1 MPKNRDDM
9 MSKVE
14 KNFSE
19 LVDEIAWQW
28 RQAKHPVVF
37 TGAGMSTESGLPD
50 FRSSKGLWTF
60 NFEKLA
66 TLNALGRV
74 PHEFYRFYQSRIAQS
89 LEVSPNIGHTLLA
102 DMEQQGLVRTV
113 ITQNVDGLHQ
123 QAGSGSVI
131 ELHGTLR
138 TVSCLD
144 CGTVVDSKT
153 MLPVTMTSDTGSDA
167 GRYECG
173 KECKCSRCGGLL
185 RPAVILFGETLP
197 EQAWQDAVK
206 ASMNADFF
214 IALGSSLL
222 VSPANYCPRLAVEN
236 GAKLLIIN
244 NDPTPLDDIA
254 TWVIH
259 KPIGAVLTDI
269 AKRLDDR

>member
-1 MPKNRDDM
+1 MTNQTEK
-9 MSKVE
+9 MSE
-14 KNFSE
+14 NFSE
-19 LVDEIAWQW
+19 LVDKIVRQW
-28 RQAKHPVVF
+28 RQAKNPVVF

-50 FRSSKGLWTF
+50 FRSAKGLWKF
-60 NFEKLA
+60 KPEQLA
-66 TLNALGRV
+66 TLDALRRV

-89 LEVSPNIGHTLLA
+89 LEVSPNIGHTILA
-102 DMEQQGLVRTV
+102 DLEKQGRIRTV

-123 QAGSGSVI
+123 RAGSGSVI

-138 TVSCLD
+138 TVSCLQ
-144 CGTVVDSKT
+144 CGTEVDSKT
-153 MLPVTMTSDTGSDA
+153 MLPASMTSEKYSNAGS
-167 GRYECG
+167 YEYG
-173 KECKCSRCGGLL
+173 KECECSRCGGLL
-185 RPAVILFGETLP
+185 RPDVILFGESLP
-197 EQAWQDAVK
+197 EQAWQDAVR

-236 GAKLLIIN
+236 GARLLIIN

-259 KPIGAVLTDI
+259 KPIGAVLADI
-269 AKRLDDR
+269 AKRLCM